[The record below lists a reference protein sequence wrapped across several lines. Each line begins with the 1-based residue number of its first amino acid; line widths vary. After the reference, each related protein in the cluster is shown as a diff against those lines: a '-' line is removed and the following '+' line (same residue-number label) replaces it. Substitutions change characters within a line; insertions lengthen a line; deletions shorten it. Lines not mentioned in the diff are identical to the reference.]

1 MNFKDFFKN
10 NKPIIVAEIG
20 NNHEGNFETA
30 IRLIDK
36 ALEAGADAVKFQTYK
51 IENYYNKTFTEK
63 KRYKKLKKFQL
74 SYEQFEKLS
83 NYSKSKKI
91 NFFSTPFDLESAL
104 FLNKIQNL
112 FKISSGDNNFMEL
125 IKLII
130 KFNKPII
137 FSTGLIDFEQI
148 RNITKEFS
156 EYAYK
161 NKLAILHCVSKY
173 PTFEADLNLNSIKFL
188 KEKFPQYEIGYSD
201 HSLSIEACKV
211 ALTLGSFIVEKHFTL
226 DKNTSSFHDHKIS
239 ANPKELNELVIFSKN
254 IKLMLGKFQKKPTV
268 SEIKNS
274 RNMRRS
280 LYASRDVIKDSLIKN
295 HDISW
300 LRPYKKSMN
309 NDISFFF
316 KKRSTKNIKKDTLI
330 TKKLLK

>member
-83 NYSKSKKI
+83 NYSKAKKK

-173 PTFEADLNLNSIKFL
+173 PTLEADLNLNSIKFL
-188 KEKFPQYEIGYSD
+188 KEKFPQYEI
-201 HSLSIEACKV
+201 
-211 ALTLGSFIVEKHFTL
+211 
-226 DKNTSSFHDHKIS
+226 
-239 ANPKELNELVIFSKN
+239 
-254 IKLMLGKFQKKPTV
+254 
-268 SEIKNS
+268 
-274 RNMRRS
+274 
-280 LYASRDVIKDSLIKN
+280 
-295 HDISW
+295 
-300 LRPYKKSMN
+300 
-309 NDISFFF
+309 
-316 KKRSTKNIKKDTLI
+316 
-330 TKKLLK
+330 